1 LSVPGGTMTRKKASA
16 PAATTETVR
25 AIKPGFRAAQ
35 AKILADDSLYL
46 PRIVRGVA
54 ITTT

>member
-1 LSVPGGTMTRKKASA
+1 MSVPGGTMTRKKASA